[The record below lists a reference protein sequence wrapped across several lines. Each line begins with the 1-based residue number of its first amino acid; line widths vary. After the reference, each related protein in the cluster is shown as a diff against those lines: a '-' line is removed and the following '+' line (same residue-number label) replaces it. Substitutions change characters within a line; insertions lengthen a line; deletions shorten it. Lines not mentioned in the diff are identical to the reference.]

1 MQSTNNPKQ
10 SNRLILN
17 SIFRLDLFPQTLHFI
32 ELPNAAT
39 WGAKS
44 LAKIRNEVTQAKLY
58 ASHHNCLDTY

>member
-32 ELPNAAT
+32 ELPNALLI
-39 WGAKS
+39 GGLR
-44 LAKIRNEVTQAKLY
+44 LAKISEE
-58 ASHHNCLDTY
+58 

>member
-32 ELPNAAT
+32 ELPNMF
-39 WGAKS
+39 
-44 LAKIRNEVTQAKLY
+44 I
-58 ASHHNCLDTY
+58 AS

>member
-32 ELPNAAT
+32 ELPNAQIM
-39 WGAKS
+39 GKKL
-44 LAKIRNEVTQAKLY
+44 LAKIATKEKKPTVFCPY
-58 ASHHNCLDTY
+58 

>member
-32 ELPNAAT
+32 ELPNARIM
-39 WGAKS
+39 GGLS
-44 LAKIRNEVTQAKLY
+44 LAKIAKNERQP
-58 ASHHNCLDTY
+58 S